1 MSERSRPRRGMF
13 LYEIASPVSP
23 AVRIGRPKTSMTLRS
38 ALSLS
43 ELTHLAISSRV
54 SWRLET
60 SVMLKFRSVKS
71 PVKKFGIV

>member
-1 MSERSRPRRGMF
+1 MSERIQSRRGMF
-13 LYEIASPVSP
+13 LFENASPVSP
-23 AVRIGRPKTSMTLRS
+23 AVRIGSPKTTMTLRS

-43 ELTHLAISSRV
+43 ELTHLAISSKV